1 MKGRLTCQISGE
13 RSRCWWWTV
22 FSVVSAVKGW
32 PLCTEYYRVLQ
43 SCIMLY
49 HVVSCTI
56 NTAHIMIRSCHRTW
70 QLHSGSCRD
79 PAANRRTNHSLLLGC
94 HEIKSLHF
102 LNSHVP
108 FIFLRSVRIQIEA
121 SWFAGCGTW
130 LVTMVL
136 KNWSFRNSPEN
147 HQKVTRISPVFST
160 VKHPTILC
168 GFLRQVLAIESNV
181 RS

>member
-1 MKGRLTCQISGE
+1 MTA
-13 RSRCWWWTV
+13 TV
-22 FSVVSAVKGW
+22 
-32 PLCTEYYRVLQ
+32 
-43 SCIMLY
+43 
-49 HVVSCTI
+49 
-56 NTAHIMIRSCHRTW
+56 
-70 QLHSGSCRD
+70 HSGSCRD

-136 KNWSFRNSPEN
+136 IYGSFRNSPEN
-147 HQKVTRISPVFST
+147 HQKVTRISY
-160 VKHPTILC
+160 KHHQYFRRLNIPPS
-168 GFLRQVLAIESNV
+168 FAASFV
-181 RS
+181 RSWRSSRMSGAKDGRYDKQTSMVLKHSCRAQWKTLCWSWTNHTNMI